1 MVIKAVNFFMI
12 GKQKRKRKKE
22 TPSSTLAR
30 CPRHCSLLHGHSR
43 GASVSKAGQS
53 RFFNPISYI
62 FFNYLKFIFNFLYK
76 KKYVLSR

>member
-22 TPSSTLAR
+22 
-30 CPRHCSLLHGHSR
+30 
-43 GASVSKAGQS
+43 GQS
-53 RFFNPISYI
+53 RFFNPISSI